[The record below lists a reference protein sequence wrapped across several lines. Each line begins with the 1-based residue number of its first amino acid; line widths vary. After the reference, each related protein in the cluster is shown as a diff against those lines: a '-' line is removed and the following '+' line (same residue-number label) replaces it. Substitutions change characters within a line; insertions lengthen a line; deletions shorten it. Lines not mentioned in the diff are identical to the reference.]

1 MNMNSERVWS
11 LMIVVEERKLQCTY
25 QLSTCRRAPQLCMYY
40 DSFCKTYLRF
50 MTTQERVIMTEVMVL
65 ITS

>member
-1 MNMNSERVWS
+1 MYIPIINVSKSAAV
-11 LMIVVEERKLQCTY
+11 
-25 QLSTCRRAPQLCMYY
+25 MYY

-65 ITS
+65 IKS